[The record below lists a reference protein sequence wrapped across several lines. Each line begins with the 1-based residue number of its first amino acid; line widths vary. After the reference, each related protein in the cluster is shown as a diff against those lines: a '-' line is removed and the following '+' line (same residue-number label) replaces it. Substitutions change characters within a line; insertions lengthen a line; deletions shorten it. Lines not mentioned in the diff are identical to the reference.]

1 MTSTALVPS
10 KVPYVELAL
19 LLVLAT
25 LWGASYTL
33 IKVAVETVPPLTLM
47 AVRTV
52 IASAILWALVQARGI
67 AIPRDFATWRKFMF
81 QATMNSV
88 LPFTLIA
95 WAEQTVT
102 AGVATIINSAAPILT
117 FLLSWLLLGQAEASL
132 RKLFGTIAGLAGI
145 VLLIGLDALRGF
157 EQGVLAQFAL
167 VAATLCYAVAAIYGR
182 NFKGL
187 DSMLPAAGSLL
198 CGAIVLVPASLLFDR
213 PWDLA
218 PSVESMVAIV
228 LLAVFSTA
236 LAFVIYFRLIKTL
249 GPVGTT
255 SQAYLRVP
263 IGVFAGV
270 LILGEPVAGS
280 AMIGLVLVVA
290 GVAAITIP
298 RKKPA

>member
-1 MTSTALVPS
+1 MTSSAVLPS
-10 KVPYVELAL
+10 RVPYVELAL

-33 IKVAVETVPPLTLM
+33 IKVAVETIPPLTLM
-47 AVRTV
+47 AARTV
-52 IASAILWALVQARGI
+52 IASAILWALIRARGI
-67 AIPRDFATWRKFMF
+67 AVPRDVATWRKFMF

-117 FLLSWLLLGQAEASL
+117 FLLSWLLLGHGEASF
-132 RKLFGTIAGLAGI
+132 RKLLGTIAGLAGI
-145 VLLIGLDALRGF
+145 TLLIGLDALRGF

-198 CGAIVLVPASLLFDR
+198 CGTLVLVPASLLHDR

-218 PSVESMVAIV
+218 PSVDSVVAVV

-236 LAFVIYFRLIKTL
+236 LAFVIYFRLIRTL

-270 LILGEPVAGS
+270 LILGEPLAGS
-280 AMIGLVLVVA
+280 ALMGLVLVVA

-298 RKKPA
+298 KKKPA